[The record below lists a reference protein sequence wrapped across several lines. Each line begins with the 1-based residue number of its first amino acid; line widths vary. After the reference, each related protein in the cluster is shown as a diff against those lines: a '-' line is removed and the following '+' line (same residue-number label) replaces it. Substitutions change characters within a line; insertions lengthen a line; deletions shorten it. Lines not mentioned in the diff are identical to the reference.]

1 MLDEPSSQLV
11 TYLDHPNGWWR
22 DNAQKELVLRGD
34 ASVVPALKQIALGEQ
49 GPLKERPS
57 ALGRLHALWT
67 LDGLGAT
74 DKAVLLKAID
84 DEDAQVRK
92 AAIWISEPYLKNGDE
107 QIIDKMEKLEA
118 DDSYDVRTQLLLSL
132 NYAKVD
138 KAKAIAKDL
147 LAKNPKNEMFTGIES
162 SLEKNE
168 AVKKLGKR
176 LGSLEVADRKRVMDG
191 ATIFRSLCA
200 SCHGTDGK
208 GLPSKIAPSL
218 VDDPR
223 LVFMGS
229 KDTIIRIV
237 LHGLTGPLNGQK
249 YPVDMPPMESNN
261 DEWIASVLSYVR
273 YNLGVPEKYAGSIPP
288 QYQQQILVRPEEV
301 KKVRT
306 VTAGRNKPWTMEEL
320 QKVGK

>member
-1 MLDEPSSQLV
+1 M
-11 TYLDHPNGWWR
+11 
-22 DNAQKELVLRGD
+22 
-34 ASVVPALKQIALGEQ
+34 
-49 GPLKERPS
+49 
-57 ALGRLHALWT
+57 
-67 LDGLGAT
+67 DGLGAT
-74 DKAVLLKAID
+74 DKAILLKAMD

-107 QIIDKMEKLEA
+107 QIIDKMEKLEGDA
-118 DDSYDVRTQLLLSL
+118 SYDVRTQLLLSL
-132 NYAKVD
+132 NYAKGD
-138 KAKAIAKDL
+138 KAQAIAKDL

-218 VDDPR
+218 VDYPR

-261 DEWIASVLSYVR
+261 DEWIAAVLSYVR

-288 QYQQQILVRPEEV
+288 QYQQQILVRTEEV
-301 KKVRT
+301 KKVRAAT
-306 VTAGRNKPWTMEEL
+306 SGRNKPWTMEEL
-320 QKVGK
+320 QKGGK